1 MELSVILPIYNES
14 ESLPVLIKQISDAL
28 SPHKLAFEILCID
41 DGSTDDSFSI
51 LRTLSESYPE
61 IVAVQLRRNFGQTAA
76 MQAGIDLSRGQFV
89 TFLDADLQNDPAD
102 IPLML
107 NKIKSEKLDIV
118 AGWRKD
124 RQDTF
129 LSRRLPSIIANRLI
143 SATTSVKLH
152 DYGCSLKVLT
162 RETAKLLKLYG
173 EMHRFIPALA
183 DWNGARIAE
192 VPVNH
197 RARQFGTSKY
207 GIGRTIRVILDLIV
221 VMFVKKFST
230 KPMHVFG
237 LTGLLTF
244 GCGFA
249 LCVWLTMEKL
259 LWGHP
264 LGDRPL
270 LLLGALL
277 IVVGAQMLS
286 MGLIADILMRTYFE
300 SQEKAIYTIRE
311 VCRQNH
317 QEEIQ

>member
-28 SPHKLAFEILCID
+28 SPDELSFEILCID
-41 DGSTDDSFSI
+41 DGSTDDSFGV

-102 IPLML
+102 IPTML

-162 RETAKLLKLYG
+162 QETAKLLKLYG

-197 RARQFGTSKY
+197 RARQFGISKY

-237 LTGLLTF
+237 LTGLLAF

-249 LCVWLTMEKL
+249 LCGWLTMEKL

-300 SQEKAIYTIRE
+300 SQEKSIYTIRE

-317 QEEIQ
+317 PEEIQ